1 MHIHIVPNRTSPPTV
16 LLRESYRDGKVVK
29 KRTLANLSALS
40 MTQIEQIRHVLRGEP
55 LAAPTSL
62 FQIDASFHH
71 GHVQAVSVAMHRLGM
86 ASLLGARDGP
96 ERRRVLALIA
106 ARILSPDS
114 KLATTRWWGTTTL
127 PEQFAVAE
135 CDEQGL
141 YAAMDWLLE
150 RQGAIE
156 KKLARRHLTAGGL
169 VLYDLS
175 SSYFEGTTCP
185 LAALGYNRDGKRGL
199 LQVNYGLLTDPRGVP
214 VALSVF
220 EGHTADATTLLPQ
233 VTKVREQFGINE
245 MVLVGDRG
253 MISQTH
259 IEGLRQQAGLE
270 WITALKSGALRSLI
284 QTGAMQLGLFD
295 ERNLF
300 EFTAPEYPGER
311 LIACKNPQLAMR
323 RAHKRAALLEATAT
337 QLDLIKQRVAAK
349 RLRGQ
354 DRIGLA
360 VGKLINRYKV
370 GKHVDLTI
378 DEDRFAYEINAT
390 RVAEEA
396 ALDGLYVIRT
406 GVAAERLSSDNAV
419 RNYKRLA
426 AVEQAFRSLK
436 TVDLEVRPIYH
447 RLADRVRAHLLLCML
462 AYYVKWHMMEAW
474 RPLLF
479 ADEDQAA
486 KASRDPVAPATR
498 STKALRKVANKTLDD
513 GTPAHSFGS
522 LLHYLSAI
530 VRNVC
535 RRPDAPE
542 TEPTVTI
549 DTTPDAKQ
557 RQALELLKTIA
568 V

>member
-1 MHIHIVPNRTSPPTV
+1 
-16 LLRESYRDGKVVK
+16 
-29 KRTLANLSALS
+29 
-40 MTQIEQIRHVLRGEP
+40 
-55 LAAPTSL
+55 
-62 FQIDASFHH
+62 
-71 GHVQAVSVAMHRLGM
+71 
-86 ASLLGARDGP
+86 
-96 ERRRVLALIA
+96 
-106 ARILSPDS
+106 
-114 KLATTRWWGTTTL
+114 
-127 PEQFAVAE
+127 
-135 CDEQGL
+135 
-141 YAAMDWLLE
+141 
-150 RQGAIE
+150 
-156 KKLARRHLTAGGL
+156 
-169 VLYDLS
+169 
-175 SSYFEGTTCP
+175 
-185 LAALGYNRDGKRGL
+185 LGYNRDGKRGL

-284 QTGAMQLGLFD
+284 HAGALQLGLFD
-295 ERNLF
+295 ERHLF

-337 QLDLIKQRVAAK
+337 QLALIKGRVAAG

-354 DRIGLA
+354 DRIGVA

-370 GKHVDLTI
+370 GKHFDLTI

-406 GVAAERLSSDNAV
+406 GVAAERLSRDNAV
-419 RNYKRLA
+419 RSYKRLA
-426 AVEQAFRSLK
+426 VVEQAFRSLK

-498 STKALRKVANKTLDD
+498 SAKALRKVANKTLDD

>member
-1 MHIHIVPNRTSPPTV
+1 
-16 LLRESYRDGKVVK
+16 
-29 KRTLANLSALS
+29 
-40 MTQIEQIRHVLRGEP
+40 
-55 LAAPTSL
+55 
-62 FQIDASFHH
+62 
-71 GHVQAVSVAMHRLGM
+71 
-86 ASLLGARDGP
+86 
-96 ERRRVLALIA
+96 
-106 ARILSPDS
+106 
-114 KLATTRWWGTTTL
+114 
-127 PEQFAVAE
+127 
-135 CDEQGL
+135 
-141 YAAMDWLLE
+141 
-150 RQGAIE
+150 
-156 KKLARRHLTAGGL
+156 
-169 VLYDLS
+169 
-175 SSYFEGTTCP
+175 
-185 LAALGYNRDGKRGL
+185 
-199 LQVNYGLLTDPRGVP
+199 
-214 VALSVF
+214 
-220 EGHTADATTLLPQ
+220 
-233 VTKVREQFGINE
+233 
-245 MVLVGDRG
+245 
-253 MISQTH
+253 
-259 IEGLRQQAGLE
+259 
-270 WITALKSGALRSLI
+270 
-284 QTGAMQLGLFD
+284 MQLGLFD

-323 RAHKRAALLEATAT
+323 RAAKRAALLEATTT
-337 QLDLIKQRVAAK
+337 QLDLIKERVAAK
-349 RLRGQ
+349 RLRGR

-406 GVAAERLSSDNAV
+406 GVAAERLSRDDAV

-535 RRPDAPE
+535 RRPDAPD

-557 RQALELLKTIA
+557 RQALALLKTIA